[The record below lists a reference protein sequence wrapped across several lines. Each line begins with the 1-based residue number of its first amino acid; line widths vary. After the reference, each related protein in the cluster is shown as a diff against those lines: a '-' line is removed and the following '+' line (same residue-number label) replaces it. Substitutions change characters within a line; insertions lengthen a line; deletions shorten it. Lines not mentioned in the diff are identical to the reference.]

1 MKCWRTCHTAFCC
14 SVQPACRLSLQE
26 IENEEEACYR
36 LFVLQHSTVVC
47 GVSANHATVE
57 SKAWSAKL
65 IVCLTAFCSSVWCF
79 CWQRSWGKWKMV
91 LKHAWFCLFV
101 LNCSTLSHDLETVG
115 HTTTGSINMWLV
127 CLSAV
132 CGQLC
137 FYRKWRVKS
146 TYVACLSF
154 SSVWPTMPLQEVK
167 SEVYICGLFVFQ
179 QCVANY
185 ASTGSEEWSIHM
197 WLVCLSAVCGQLC
210 LYRKCGLFV
219 FQQCVANHA
228 STGSGKWGT
237 NMWLVCLAAFCSSA
251 CVATM
256 PQQEVESEV
265 GMCGVF
271 VLQHS
276 VAVCGVPA
284 DHASTGSREW
294 SINMWLVCLAAFC
307 GSVWRACRPCL
318 YKKWKVKQSWR
329 SRQAGL
335 YLTVCWQSFELCS
348 TFLMI
353 VVRIGC
359 KLLFIF

>member
-79 CWQRSWGKWKMV
+79 CWQHSWGKWKMV

-197 WLVCLSAVCGQLC
+197 WLVCLSAVCGQPC
-210 LYRKCGLFV
+210 LYRKWKVRYKYVACLSCSIL
-219 FQQCVANHA
+219 QQC
-228 STGSGKWGT
+228 
-237 NMWLVCLAAFCSSA
+237 
-251 CVATM
+251 
-256 PQQEVESEV
+256 
-265 GMCGVF
+265 MCG
-271 VLQHS
+271 H
-276 VAVCGVPA
+276 
-284 DHASTGSREW
+284 HATTGSREW
-294 SINMWLVCLAAFC
+294 SRNVWRVCLAAFC
-307 GSVWRACRPCL
+307 GSVWCACRPCL
-318 YKKWKVKQSWR
+318 Y
-329 SRQAGL
+329 RQ
-335 YLTVCWQSFELCS
+335 
-348 TFLMI
+348 
-353 VVRIGC
+353 
-359 KLLFIF
+359 